1 MDKVIN
7 FFTVKGII
15 EPAMLFEAPFTDSS
29 TSGLVGVFS
38 EGDAMEI
45 IEVIERI
52 NETAVALGGF
62 AGMRLTELVFT
73 TLFVPENGVAR
84 KELEWSCA

>member
-1 MDKVIN
+1 
-7 FFTVKGII
+7 
-15 EPAMLFEAPFTDSS
+15 
-29 TSGLVGVFS
+29 
-38 EGDAMEI
+38 MEI